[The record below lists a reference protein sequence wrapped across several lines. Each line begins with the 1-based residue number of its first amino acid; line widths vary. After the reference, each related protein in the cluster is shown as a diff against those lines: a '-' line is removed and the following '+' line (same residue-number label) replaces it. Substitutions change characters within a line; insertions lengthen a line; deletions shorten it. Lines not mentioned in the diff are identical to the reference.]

1 MADTLRLG
9 RSAQKAWEFK
19 SLQAHHMLCRCS
31 RMVRQHISNVK
42 IGSSILSSGTII
54 LIDRAK

>member
-19 SLQAHHMLCRCS
+19 SLQAHHICP
-31 RMVRQHISNVK
+31 ISSV
-42 IGSSILSSGTII
+42 G
-54 LIDRAK
+54 RATD

>member
-19 SLQAHHMLCRCS
+19 SLQAHQIYAAIAQLVEHL
-31 RMVRQHISNVK
+31 ISNQDVA
-42 IGSSILSSGTII
+42 SSILACST
-54 LIDRAK
+54 RT